1 MPAGSGA
8 DAAKQRIL
16 DAARRCFAE
25 YGYEG
30 ATVRRLEHAT
40 GKSRGAIFHHFT
52 DKETL
57 FLAIASEDAARQ
69 AEVVARSG
77 LVEVMRDMLNHPER
91 YDWLSTRLEITRLLR
106 TDPRF
111 RQRWEERQSI
121 LDSAVRHR
129 LARNAEAAT
138 PKDAPDTFHHAGTA
152 SEEGELAVLHTFL
165 ETVMDGFITRLASGA
180 PRSELSPVLD
190 LVEET
195 VRLHS

>member
-1 MPAGSGA
+1 MPVSS
-8 DAAKQRIL
+8 DSEAAKHRIL
-16 DAARRCFAE
+16 DAARKCFAE

-106 TDPRF
+106 TDSSF
-111 RQRWEERQSI
+111 RARWEERQSV
-121 LDSAVRHR
+121 LDAAVRRR
-129 LARNAEAAT
+129 LEANAT
-138 PKDAPDTFHHAGTA
+138 PETA
-152 SEEGELAVLHTFL
+152 VLASATDNCGAEKTKEELAVLHAFL

-180 PRSELSPVLD
+180 PHSELSPVLD

-195 VRLHS
+195 VRRHS